1 MRRYAGGFSHT
12 HTAQDA
18 RLDWGTT
25 MTQRWE
31 TFETG
36 GAYGVSKVFFSL
48 AHVGSRQ
55 LQHEHERM
63 LVEKINQEDYGC
75 SS

>member
-1 MRRYAGGFSHT
+1 
-12 HTAQDA
+12 
-18 RLDWGTT
+18 

-31 TFETG
+31 AFERG
-36 GAYGVSKVFFSL
+36 GAYGASKVFFSL
-48 AHVGSRQ
+48 THVGSRQ

-63 LVEKINQEDYGC
+63 LVEKTNQEDYGC